1 MAGDVPSEYPYPTRR
16 QWRERHAG
24 EEPSRDNPRETRRPS
39 PERNR
44 AGSQQ
49 RANPPHSE
57 DLVHRHDG
65 ARGEGGLPAGDAVAL
80 DSVAASSPELLV
92 SQKLPTRM
100 ERRRA
105 AQRAHSHEARTAHAE
120 NTGIPASPVT
130 ASSQGENA
138 GINAHSGTASSH
150 AAMPEG
156 TFHASS
162 VDASSRGETTEGSV
176 RAEDASIV
184 GTAAVDASATRLRAV
199 GVRGK
204 LIRSAVALTLVATT
218 LLIPLTGKLGPQ
230 TSIGIAARTLGY
242 VPGGVSWAYA
252 TQTPEVSS
260 ALNASVGA
268 ASRSRVRAPLTV
280 TQCVPSISAAD
291 GSRAVTRADTIYWPM
306 SEGTYEITSPFSLRI
321 SPVSGELLQHEG
333 IDMAGRMGTPI
344 YAIAPGEVIEVS
356 ENSRSGALIKLKHRS
371 STGEVFYSMY
381 LHQYMKD
388 ILVTV
393 GQTVQ
398 GGEHIGAVGSNGW
411 STGPH
416 LHFEVHGA
424 DDKPVDPE
432 AWMARAGAVHIGKE
446 C

>member
-39 PERNR
+39 SERNR

-49 RANPPHSE
+49 RANPRHSE

-105 AQRAHSHEARTAHAE
+105 AQRAHSHEARTPHAE

-162 VDASSRGETTEGSV
+162 VDAS
-176 RAEDASIV
+176 
-184 GTAAVDASATRLRAV
+184 ATRPRAV